1 MKWNVQSK
9 YTNYERRNP
18 YKEAFISRNLNI
30 GKYIHDLKLQYKE
43 KDKQVIAKNC
53 HD

>member
-1 MKWNVQSK
+1 MCKANIPIIKEGILILVALISK
-9 YTNYERRNP
+9 T
-18 YKEAFISRNLNI
+18 LNI

-43 KDKQVIAKNC
+43 KDKQVIAKNY